1 MSGTEPD
8 AFDCVIV
15 GGGIHGTF
23 LANALRET
31 TDIDTGDLA
40 LVDPNDCLLVS
51 FREKAEACGMP
62 ALRSAYVQHLGTEPF
77 GLREF
82 AEERD
87 RGDELVSTVD
97 YPDRPSLELFLDHAE
112 HVIDADDLGSL
123 HRQATVETIRERPDG
138 PGFRL
143 ETTDGLLDARTCVLA
158 IGHGGRYRYPDWTN
172 ELHGVEHVWDGFDPD
187 VDVEETIVVGG
198 GTTAGRLACTLT
210 ETQSVTLLTRH
221 ALEWETAEAEPPW
234 VTWRHIE
241 KELHSH
247 PPGSKA
253 RFDTATEAR
262 YSATMPPY
270 LYHELDS
277 RLDERTLALES
288 GEVEVAHDNDDGVQ
302 LCLDHGTW
310 LTADRIVLA
319 TGFEPVFG
327 HPFVERVGN
336 ELALER
342 GYRGMPVLDD
352 ETLAWRTEDC
362 EPTQLYVTG
371 RLALGTV
378 GPYAANIPGA
388 RRAAERI
395 VSGITIAH
403 ETTET
408 TAAAETTIQ

>member
-1 MSGTEPD
+1 MSETEPQ

-15 GGGIHGTF
+15 GGGIHGTY
-23 LANALRET
+23 LANTLRET
-31 TDIDTGDLA
+31 TDFDTIDLA
-40 LVDPNDCLLVS
+40 LVDPNDRLLAS

-87 RGDELVSTVD
+87 REDELVSTVD

-112 HVIDADDLGSL
+112 HVIDANDLASL
-123 HRQATVETIRERPDG
+123 HRQATVEAIRKRPDG

-158 IGHGGRYRYPDWTN
+158 IGHGGRYRYPDWAN
-172 ELHGVEHVWDGFDPD
+172 ELDGVEHVWDGFDPD
-187 VDVEETIVVGG
+187 ADVEETIVVGG

-241 KELHSH
+241 TELHSH

-277 RLDERTLALES
+277 RLDEGTLALES

-319 TGFEPVFG
+319 TGFESVFD

-352 ETLAWRTEDC
+352 ETLAWRTEGG
-362 EPTQLYVTG
+362 EPIQLYVTG
-371 RLALGTV
+371 RLALGSV

-388 RRAAERI
+388 RRATDRI
-395 VSGITIAH
+395 APAIAQ
-403 ETTET
+403 TVDDADG
-408 TAAAETTIQ
+408 TAQIRLRE